1 MKPNKRYAIA
11 WALLMLA
18 FLGIA
23 SLNFWQ
29 HRMVPGIIILV
40 GGWAMCIIQVFDYGA
55 LHAYE
60 LVMELLNALAEE
72 DKDGNAKGNV
82 QRKCRNCGGE
92 AFTQAAGRY
101 VCACC
106 GDVLEKDHGRDSV

>member
-1 MKPNKRYAIA
+1 MKTNKKYAIA

-29 HRMVPGIIILV
+29 HQMVPGIIILV

-60 LVMELLNALAEE
+60 VVMELLDALEE
-72 DKDGNAKGNV
+72 DQDGNAKGSV
-82 QRKCRNCGGE
+82 QRKCRNCGG
-92 AFTQAAGRY
+92 TQFSRAAGRY
-101 VCACC
+101 ICACC
-106 GDVLEKDHGRDSV
+106 GSVLEEEHGRDSV